1 MLLMLLLL
9 ACASTALETYKKI
22 GDSDPPTEES
32 SRESTARTL
41 EFHTLPVAAADAAAA
56 AAHPLL
62 QLLLLMLLLLLLLLA
77 CQFGHH
83 FVTMMMPKWGEHV
96 FTIVPK
102 LRQNN

>member
-9 ACASTALETYKKI
+9 ACASNALETYKKI
-22 GDSDPPTEES
+22 GDSDPPIEES

-41 EFHTLPVAAADAAAA
+41 EFHILSVAAAAAAA

-62 QLLLLMLLLLLLLLA
+62 QLLLLMLLLLLA

-83 FVTMMMPKWGEHV
+83 FGTMMVPKWCEHV
-96 FTIVPK
+96 TKIVPK